1 MDGRKPYSI
10 IKTDIGKVT
19 GVNSED
25 SSGSQSGALT
35 VRNLLPVP
43 TPTLT
48 LHPSSFGKGTLKHQ
62 PLLSKGEGAGGEG

>member
-1 MDGRKPYSI
+1 MEGNHTVLLKP
-10 IKTDIGKVT
+10 TLGKLT